1 MISVITKI
9 ELLMYFCDVMKA
21 YPSFSAYSKLDLR
34 RLWPVISTTL
44 FPETLIKVQ
53 NVIEDVR
60 SSPVTMENTSE
71 AEMLVERI
79 VHLEQMLTAHQKRLA
94 QVITDRLSAYPY
106 SNQHFPADHFAEA
119 CSLLALT
126 SAEIKTEWTRIRD
139 LARRCFGR
147 TQSTAQ
153 DKLALARLNSV
164 EQDILYV
171 LFVEQQYIVPLILKV
186 AEAS

>member
-1 MISVITKI
+1 MTCVITF
-9 ELLMYFCDVMKA
+9 LALRQYFCVVMKE
-21 YPSFSAYSKLDLR
+21 YSSFSAYSRLDLR

-71 AEMLVERI
+71 AEMLVEHMI
-79 VHLEQMLTAHQKRLA
+79 HLEQLLTAHQKRLGH
-94 QVITDRLSAYPY
+94 VIIERLSAYPY
-106 SNQHFPADHFAEA
+106 SNQHFPADHFSEA

-171 LFVEQQYIVPLILKV
+171 LFVEQQYIVPLILKA